1 MSAVKI
7 IQIAKDSVNPIY
19 EQNGYTP
26 VTDMWSKVVYAVNLM
41 LMLIGTSGV
50 TADEL
55 VKSFNTGATSFA
67 EGEREKRTAVE
78 WAEFVMPINHL
89 LWIIHDQAQ
98 KDEELEVDEVIK
110 ALDALYYYWHGVAL
124 HTLKGGGL
132 SEYLRI
138 TD

>member
-1 MSAVKI
+1 MSMVKI
-7 IQIAKDSVNPIY
+7 IQINKEAPNPIY
-19 EQNGYTP
+19 QQNGYEP
-26 VTDMWSKVVYAVNLM
+26 VTEMWPKLVHAVNLM

-89 LWIIHDQAQ
+89 LWIIHDQAGR
-98 KDEELEVDEVIK
+98 DEELQVDVVLK
-110 ALDALYYYWHGVAL
+110 ALEALYYYWHDMAL
-124 HTLKGGGL
+124 NTLKGGEL
-132 SEYLRI
+132 SKYIQI